1 MMPSPKRQGG
11 KDMDAAE
18 FDRSDFVYSF
28 GRVWKKVMTDP
39 QGFFLAMPLTGG
51 LMNPLLFAALSLM
64 FAGVGFMVSGNGGRL
79 AVLILLGGIVRLFI
93 GAALLLL
100 IAHRL
105 FEGKGDYEATFRTCA
120 YAAAP
125 VVFLWVPGVRY
136 LAVLYSGYLVIIGL
150 QWAQRFDSV
159 KAALTVVL
167 AMMAGVFL
175 SFPFGGPGRF
185 WRLLHLTPSG

>member
-1 MMPSPKRQGG
+1 
-11 KDMDAAE
+11 MDAAE
-18 FDRSDFVYSF
+18 FDRSDFIYSF
-28 GRVWKKVMTDP
+28 ARVWKKVMTDP

-64 FAGVGFMVSGNGGRL
+64 FAGVGFMMSGGGGRL

-93 GAALLLL
+93 SAALLLL

-105 FEGKGDYEATFRTCA
+105 FEGKGDFEATFRACA

-150 QWAQRFDSV
+150 QRAQGFDSV

-175 SFPFGGPGRF
+175 AFPFGGPGRF
-185 WRLLHLTPSG
+185 WRLLHLTSSG